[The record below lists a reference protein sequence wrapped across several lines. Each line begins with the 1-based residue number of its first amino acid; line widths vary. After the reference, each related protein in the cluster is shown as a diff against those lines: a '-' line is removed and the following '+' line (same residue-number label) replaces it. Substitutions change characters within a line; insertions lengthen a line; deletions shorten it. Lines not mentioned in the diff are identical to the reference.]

1 MKISYFTGVV
11 DTGSKCLSLLLVMI
25 IKLYVFFATSVETDL
40 WSNVIRGSTES
51 SCGRAFK
58 YALFAHAKVC
68 QLTVAVFVKKNV
80 VQF

>member
-1 MKISYFTGVV
+1 M
-11 DTGSKCLSLLLVMI
+11 
-25 IKLYVFFATSVETDL
+25 VFFATSVETDL